1 MLSLTT
7 MYTAVYLLS
16 FALLLNFHFCF
27 KKYFKK
33 YFFIVQ
39 YSSPLL
45 LAHNQYLSYL
55 PSICHKLCWDFLR
68 HVFSFN
74 TKFFLWL
81 LFNLLHLAYLCVIT
95 KNNNFFN
102 SVNLSFTWALS
113 IQFSSYFLL
122 NNVILFDLVLNF
134 ENSNYVPNFK
144 SHNIYIY

>member
-16 FALLLNFHFCF
+16 FALLLNFHF
-27 KKYFKK
+27 YFLFYVKK

-55 PSICHKLCWDFLR
+55 SSICHKLYWDFLR
-68 HVFSFN
+68 PVFSFN

-81 LFNLLHLAYLCVIT
+81 LFHFLHLAYLCVIT
-95 KNNNFFN
+95 NNNNFFN
-102 SVNLSFTWALS
+102 LVNLSFTSALS
-113 IQFSSYFLL
+113 IQFSSYFLI
-122 NNVILFDLVLNF
+122 NNVILFALVLNF
-134 ENSNYVPNFK
+134 ENSNNVPNFR